1 MTEEKTDKEILQE
14 VEEKAEVTLE
24 KVFGDEPNPDESE
37 ESTSEKSDEETE
49 EQTKE
54 KDEST
59 SEKTDESESKEE
71 SKSKDETSS
80 DESSEETDSTD
91 KTDDSEA
98 GDESKL
104 TQAEIRAAI
113 HCKWSQE
120 DIEELAKANPVLAKK
135 TCAKFLESTNDLS
148 KKFSELGKA
157 QVEKKE
163 PEAKVETKPEVK
175 PEKKTI
181 DFTALEKEYV
191 DDPIV
196 GVMKQVVERNDE
208 LSAEVESLRSS
219 GSLNES
225 KVDKAQVQED
235 AAIAQQIDGF
245 FGSPDIAAYQEVYGV
260 VKKDSK
266 DWDDLTQGQ
275 IKKRWSVVEQANL
288 ILLGAQ
294 QQEMEMSMDE
304 AFERAH
310 LLVTEDVREQTIRKQ
325 IKAKAVKRSK
335 NITFEPNSSTKV
347 VNSGK
352 KTKTEI
358 LARAK
363 QTLQKVFG

>member
-1 MTEEKTDKEILQE
+1 MDKEQREQLE
-14 VEEKAEVTLE
+14 VVEEKAEVKLE
-24 KVFGDEPNPDESE
+24 EVFGDEPNPEPEPEPEPEPTPEPEPEPDPQSEPESKPDPESE
-37 ESTSEKSDEETE
+37 PEPEPEPAG
-49 EQTKE
+49 
-54 KDEST
+54 KDDGEPKP
-59 SEKTDESESKEE
+59 EP
-71 SKSKDETSS
+71 
-80 DESSEETDSTD
+80 
-91 KTDDSEA
+91 A

-120 DIEELAKANPVLAKK
+120 DIEELAKVNPVLAKK

-157 QVEKKE
+157 QVTKE
-163 PEAKVETKPEVK
+163 PEAKVEPKPESK

-181 DFTALEKEYV
+181 DFTALEKEYEN
-191 DDPIV
+191 DPIV
-196 GVMKQVVERNDE
+196 GVLKQVVEQNDI
-208 LSAEVESLRSS
+208 LANEVETLRSS

-225 KVDKAQVQED
+225 KVDKAQIQED

-245 FGSPDIAAYQEVYGV
+245 FNRPDVVEYEDVYGKV
-260 VKKDSK
+260 EKDSK

-275 IKKRWSVVEQANL
+275 IKKRWSLVEQANL

-294 QQEMEMSMDE
+294 QQGMEMPMDE
-304 AFERAH
+304 VFERAH

-325 IKAKAVKRSK
+325 IKAKSVKRAKS
-335 NITFEPNSSTKV
+335 ITFEPNSSTKV
-347 VNSGK
+347 AGSGK

-358 LARAK
+358 EAK
-363 QTLQKVFG
+363 AGQDLQKCFG

>member
-1 MTEEKTDKEILQE
+1 MDKEQREQLEQ
-14 VEEKAEVTLE
+14 VEEKAGTELE
-24 KVFGDEPNPDESE
+24 KVFGDEPNPEPE
-37 ESTSEKSDEETE
+37 P
-49 EQTKE
+49 
-54 KDEST
+54 
-59 SEKTDESESKEE
+59 E
-71 SKSKDETSS
+71 SKSEPTPEPELEPDPQSEPEPKPEPKPDP
-80 DESSEETDSTD
+80 ESEPEPEPESAGKEDGKPEP
-91 KTDDSEA
+91 EPA

-113 HCKWSQE
+113 HCKWSEE
-120 DIEELAKANPVLAKK
+120 DIKELAKVNPVLAKK

-157 QVEKKE
+157 QVKKE
-163 PEAKVETKPEVK
+163 PEPKTATEAIAEQK

-181 DFTALEKEYV
+181 DFTALEKEYEN
-191 DDPIV
+191 DPIV
-196 GVMKQVVERNDE
+196 GVLKQVVEQNNTLADE
-208 LSAEVESLRSS
+208 VNTLRSS

-245 FGSPDIAAYQEVYGV
+245 FNRPDITEYEDVYGKV
-260 VKKDSK
+260 EKNSK

-275 IKKRWSVVEQANL
+275 VKKRWSLVEQANL

-294 QQEMEMSMDE
+294 QQGMEMPMDE

-325 IKAKAVKRSK
+325 IKAKSVKRAKS
-335 NITFEPNSSTKV
+335 ITFEPNSSTKV
-347 VNSGK
+347 AGSGK

-358 LARAK
+358 ETKAE
-363 QTLQKVFG
+363 QGLQKVFG

>member
-1 MTEEKTDKEILQE
+1 MAKEKTEKEILQE

-24 KVFGDEPNPDESE
+24 KVFGDEPNPEPEPEPKSE
-37 ESTSEKSDEETE
+37 PTPEPEPEPDPQPEPEPKSEPEPEPKSEPEPEPEPAGKVDGEPDPEP
-49 EQTKE
+49 
-54 KDEST
+54 
-59 SEKTDESESKEE
+59 
-71 SKSKDETSS
+71 
-80 DESSEETDSTD
+80 
-91 KTDDSEA
+91 A

-120 DIEELAKANPVLAKK
+120 DIEELAKVNPVLAKK

-148 KKFSELGKA
+148 KKFSELGKV

-163 PEAKVETKPEVK
+163 PEAKVEPKPEPK

-181 DFTALEKEYV
+181 DFTALEKEYK

-196 GVMKQVVERNDE
+196 EVLKQVVEQNNT
-208 LSAEVESLRSS
+208 LVSEVDTLRSS
-219 GSLNES
+219 GSLNEF
-225 KVDKAQVQED
+225 KVDKAQTQED
-235 AAIAQQIDGF
+235 AAVAQQIDTF
-245 FGSPDIAAYQEVYGV
+245 FGSPDIAAYEGVYGKV
-260 VKKDSK
+260 EKGSK

-275 IKKRWSVVEQANL
+275 IKKRWSLVEQANL

-294 QQEMEMSMDE
+294 QQGMEMPMDE

-325 IKAKAVKRSK
+325 IKAKAVKRAKS
-335 NITFEPNSSTKV
+335 ITFEPNSSAKV
-347 VNSGK
+347 ATSGT
-352 KTKTEI
+352 KTKAQI
-358 LARAK
+358 VARAE
-363 QTLQKVFG
+363 QTLQKLRS

>member
-1 MTEEKTDKEILQE
+1 MDKEQREQLE
-14 VEEKAEVTLE
+14 KVEEKAEVKLE
-24 KVFGDEPNPDESE
+24 EVFGDEPNPEPE
-37 ESTSEKSDEETE
+37 P
-49 EQTKE
+49 
-54 KDEST
+54 
-59 SEKTDESESKEE
+59 E
-71 SKSKDETSS
+71 SKSEPTPEPEPEPDPQPEPEPKPEPKPEPDPEPEPKPEPAGKD
-80 DESSEETDSTD
+80 DGESKPGS
-91 KTDDSEA
+91 A

-120 DIEELAKANPVLAKK
+120 DIEELAKVNPVLAKK

-157 QVEKKE
+157 QVTKE
-163 PEAKVETKPEVK
+163 PGPKVESKPEPKVEVK
-175 PEKKTI
+175 KI
-181 DFTALEKEYV
+181 DLSAVEKEYG
-191 DDPIV
+191 DDPLFDVLKGIA
-196 GVMKQVVERNDE
+196 EHNDE
-208 LSAEVESLRSS
+208 LSAKIESLESS

-245 FGSPDIAAYQEVYGV
+245 FNRPDVVEYEDVYGKV
-260 VKKDSK
+260 EKDSK

-275 IKKRWSVVEQANL
+275 IKKRWSLVEQANL

-294 QQEMEMSMDE
+294 QQGMEMPMDE

-325 IKAKAVKRSK
+325 IKAKAVKRAKS
-335 NITFEPNSSTKV
+335 ITFEPNSSAKV

-358 LARAK
+358 EAK
-363 QTLQKVFG
+363 AGQALQKCFG

>member
-1 MTEEKTDKEILQE
+1 MAEEKTNKEILEE
-14 VEEKAEVTLE
+14 VEEKAEIVLE
-24 KVFGDEPNPDESE
+24 KLRGDEPNPEPEPEPEPEPTPEPEPKSDPQPEPEPKSESE
-37 ESTSEKSDEETE
+37 PEPEP
-49 EQTKE
+49 
-54 KDEST
+54 
-59 SEKTDESESKEE
+59 ESKPEPAGKE
-71 SKSKDETSS
+71 DGEP
-80 DESSEETDSTD
+80 EPEP
-91 KTDDSEA
+91 A

-120 DIEELAKANPVLAKK
+120 DIEELVKVNPVLAKK
-135 TCAKFLESTNDLS
+135 TCAKFLEGTNDLS

-163 PEAKVETKPEVK
+163 PESKVEPKPELK

-181 DFTALEKEYV
+181 DFTALEKEYEG
-191 DDPIV
+191 DPIV
-196 GVMKQVVERNDE
+196 GVLKQFEERNNALAD
-208 LSAEVESLRSS
+208 EVETLRSS

-245 FGSPDIAAYQEVYGV
+245 FNRPDVVEYENVYG
-260 VKKDSK
+260 KIEKDSK
-266 DWDDLTQGQ
+266 DWDELTQGQ
-275 IKKRWSVVEQANL
+275 VKKRWSLVEQANL

-294 QQEMEMSMDE
+294 QQGMEMPMGE

-325 IKAKAVKRSK
+325 IKAKAVKRDKS
-335 NITFEPNSSTKV
+335 ITFEPNSSVKV
-347 VNSGK
+347 ANSGK
-352 KTKTEI
+352 KTKAEI
-358 LARAK
+358 VANAE
-363 QTLQKVFG
+363 QTLQKLRS

>member
-1 MTEEKTDKEILQE
+1 MDKEQREQLE
-14 VEEKAEVTLE
+14 KVEENAEIKLE
-24 KVFGDEPNPDESE
+24 EVFGDEPNPEPEPEPKSE
-37 ESTSEKSDEETE
+37 PTPEPEPEPDPQSEPEPKPEPKPDPEPEPE
-49 EQTKE
+49 PEPE
-54 KDEST
+54 PAGKDDGEPKP
-59 SEKTDESESKEE
+59 EP
-71 SKSKDETSS
+71 
-80 DESSEETDSTD
+80 
-91 KTDDSEA
+91 A

-120 DIEELAKANPVLAKK
+120 DIEELAKVNPVLAKK

-157 QVEKKE
+157 QVTKVE
-163 PEAKVETKPEVK
+163 PESKTATEAIAESK

-181 DFTALEKEYV
+181 DFTALEKEYEG
-191 DDPIV
+191 DPIV
-196 GVMKQVVERNDE
+196 GVLKQVVEQNNT
-208 LSAEVESLRSS
+208 LAGEVETLRSS

-245 FGSPDIAAYQEVYGV
+245 FNRPDITEYEDVYG
-260 VKKDSK
+260 KIEKDSK

-275 IKKRWSVVEQANL
+275 VKKRWSLVEQANL

-294 QQEMEMSMDE
+294 QQGMEMPMDE

-310 LLVTEDVREQTIRKQ
+310 LLVTEDVREQTIRKK
-325 IKAKAVKRSK
+325 IKAKSVKRAKS
-335 NITFEPNSSTKV
+335 ITFEPNSSAKV
-347 VNSGK
+347 ANSGT
-352 KTKTEI
+352 KTKAEI
-358 LARAK
+358 EAK
-363 QTLQKVFG
+363 AGQALQKCFGE

>member
-1 MTEEKTDKEILQE
+1 MDKEQREQLE
-14 VEEKAEVTLE
+14 KVEENAETELD
-24 KVFGDEPNPDESE
+24 KVFGDEPTPEPEPEPEPEPTPEPEPKPDPQPEPE
-37 ESTSEKSDEETE
+37 PKPEPKPEPEPEPEPKPEPAG
-49 EQTKE
+49 
-54 KDEST
+54 KDDGEPKP
-59 SEKTDESESKEE
+59 EP
-71 SKSKDETSS
+71 
-80 DESSEETDSTD
+80 
-91 KTDDSEA
+91 A

-120 DIEELAKANPVLAKK
+120 EIEELAKVNPVLAKK

-157 QVEKKE
+157 QVVKE
-163 PEAKVETKPEVK
+163 PESKVEPEPK

-181 DFTALEKEYV
+181 DFTALEKEYK

-196 GVMKQVVERNDE
+196 GVLKQVVEQNNT
-208 LSAEVESLRSS
+208 LTGEVETLRSS

-245 FGSPDIAAYQEVYGV
+245 FNRPDITEYEDVYGKV
-260 VKKDSK
+260 EKDSK

-275 IKKRWSVVEQANL
+275 VKKRWSLVEQANL

-294 QQEMEMSMDE
+294 QQGMEMPMDE

-310 LLVTEDVREQTIRKQ
+310 LLVTEDVREQTIRKR
-325 IKAKAVKRSK
+325 IKAKSVKRAKS
-335 NITFEPNSSTKV
+335 ITFEPNSSTKV
-347 VNSGK
+347 AGSGT
-352 KTKTEI
+352 KTKAEVESK
-358 LARAK
+358 AG
-363 QTLQKVFG
+363 QDLQKCFGS

>member
-1 MTEEKTDKEILQE
+1 MDKEQREQLEQ
-14 VEEKAEVTLE
+14 VEEKAETELD
-24 KVFGDEPNPDESE
+24 KVFGDEPNPEPEPEPKSEPTPEPGPEPDPQPESE
-37 ESTSEKSDEETE
+37 PKPEPKPEPEPEPEPKPEPAG
-49 EQTKE
+49 
-54 KDEST
+54 KDDG
-59 SEKTDESESKEE
+59 KPESEP
-71 SKSKDETSS
+71 
-80 DESSEETDSTD
+80 
-91 KTDDSEA
+91 A

-113 HCKWSQE
+113 HCKWSE
-120 DIEELAKANPVLAKK
+120 DDIKELAKVNPVLAKK

-157 QVEKKE
+157 QVVKKE
-163 PEAKVETKPEVK
+163 PEPKTATELEQK

-181 DFTALEKEYV
+181 DFAALEKEYT

-196 GVMKQVVERNDE
+196 GVLKQVVEQNNT
-208 LSAEVESLRSS
+208 LAGEVETLRSS

-225 KVDKAQVQED
+225 KVDNAQVQED

-245 FGSPDIAAYQEVYGV
+245 FNRPDITEYEDVYGKV
-260 VKKDSK
+260 EKDSK

-275 IKKRWSVVEQANL
+275 AKKRWSLVEQANL

-294 QQEMEMSMDE
+294 QQGMEMPMDE

-325 IKAKAVKRSK
+325 IKAKAVKRAKS
-335 NITFEPNSSTKV
+335 ITFEPNSSTKV
-347 VNSGK
+347 AGSGN

-358 LARAK
+358 EAK
-363 QTLQKVFG
+363 AGQDLQKCFGS